1 MATKKRSSGSELI
14 LNVLPLVVV
23 PIPTPVAGKIALV
36 VTLIPAKVETPV
48 VTFELPNTRPVPVA
62 FILPV
67 TFPVRF
73 PVKLPATNEFAVHT
87 PVIATL
93 PST

>member
-1 MATKKRSSGSELI
+1 ML
-14 LNVLPLVVV
+14 
-23 PIPTPVAGKIALV
+23 
-36 VTLIPAKVETPV
+36 AKVETPV
-48 VTFELPNTRPVPVA
+48 VTFELPNTRPFPVA

-73 PVKLPATNEFAVHT
+73 PDKVPAVNEFAVHT

-93 PST
+93 PDTDNLSVGAVKPIPKLPELVRHINLLVVPLCQ